1 MTAQDSNELS
11 SEAHRR
17 LAVSLFNRSWEL
29 LALQRTVPE
38 DDELIHTV
46 HASAH
51 HWRACG
57 GAAANLAR
65 GENQCARVYAALG
78 RGEPAVHHAQR
89 CLALVEAGGDGF
101 EDWDRASALEVTA
114 RAWLA
119 FGDKPKA
126 SEFYRQTQVALADIA
141 DPEDRAVIAGQLEEL
156 GLG

>member
-11 SEAHRR
+11 REAHRR

-57 GAAANLAR
+57 GAAANLVLSP
-65 GENQCARVYAALG
+65 GLRVRHLKFGDGVITRIEGSGDEAKLAILFDAAEERTFMAGLLADKL
-78 RGEPAVHHAQR
+78 EPA
-89 CLALVEAGGDGF
+89 
-101 EDWDRASALEVTA
+101 
-114 RAWLA
+114 
-119 FGDKPKA
+119 
-126 SEFYRQTQVALADIA
+126 
-141 DPEDRAVIAGQLEEL
+141 
-156 GLG
+156 